1 MQDIL
6 RDIGIIARVLDS
18 ISNIEFK
25 DLKLSKGQFIYL
37 VRICENP
44 GMIQEQLVDM
54 LKIDRATASRSIK
67 NLEKNNFIYKTYNE
81 NNKKNKL
88 LYPTEKG
95 QKLYP
100 FIIRENN
107 HSNEVAL
114 EGFNNKEIDEL
125 SKMLNRVK
133 HNISEDWKN
142 VKNGNKRIY

>member
-1 MQDIL
+1 MQVIL
-6 RDIGIIARVLDS
+6 RDIGIIARALDS

-95 QKLYP
+95 QNLYP

>member
-6 RDIGIIARVLDS
+6 RDIGIIARALDS

-25 DLKLSKGQFIYL
+25 DLKFSKGQFIYL

>member
-6 RDIGIIARVLDS
+6 RDIGIIARALDS

-95 QKLYP
+95 QNLYP

>member
-6 RDIGIIARVLDS
+6 RDIGIIARALDS

-100 FIIRENN
+100 VIIRENN

>member
-6 RDIGIIARVLDS
+6 RDIGIIARALDS

-95 QKLYP
+95 QNLYP

-114 EGFNNKEIDEL
+114 ERFNNKEIDEL

>member
-6 RDIGIIARVLDS
+6 RDIRIIARALDS

-107 HSNEVAL
+107 HSNEVSL

>member
-1 MQDIL
+1 LQDIL
-6 RDIGIIARVLDS
+6 RDIGIIARALDS

-95 QKLYP
+95 QNLYP

>member
-6 RDIGIIARVLDS
+6 RDIGIIARALDS

-125 SKMLNRVK
+125 SKILNRVK

>member
-6 RDIGIIARVLDS
+6 RDIGIIARALDS

-54 LKIDRATASRSIK
+54 LKIDIATASRSIK

>member
-6 RDIGIIARVLDS
+6 IDIGIIARALDS

>member
-6 RDIGIIARVLDS
+6 RDIGIIASALDS

-95 QKLYP
+95 QNLYP

>member
-6 RDIGIIARVLDS
+6 RDIGIIARALDS

-44 GMIQEQLVDM
+44 SMIKEQIVDM
-54 LKIDRATASRSIK
+54 LKIDTATASKSIK

>member
-6 RDIGIIARVLDS
+6 RDIGIIARALDS